1 MYEAFPEDDSDPPL
15 ASGSHARQ
23 LIERF
28 KVWQWLSVCRARLF
42 CCALFFATRPI
53 FVSFAVDN
61 DCQEREESV
70 KLDIISCF
78 TELLRATVVIEGQAV
93 PLTSISRS
101 LNDSIGFGVGGG
113 GSVPEVMSVAR
124 GYSVQAG
131 VRAALLPPPRLVRQR
146 SCFDSLEVRSLTW
159 MGGQVGK
166 WLRHVCFTASVLK
179 DVALYCT
186 RFVLQTLADS
196 IVTAALKQLSG
207 KDGKTKVAIWTML
220 RHLVQAL
227 GHKITPYFPKLLPAA
242 EVRPYHHSSAW
253 SYLPCKVL
261 VTAVLGV
268 GWSWSS
274 QASMRDVSHTA
285 IRLEAL
291 LFVRM
296 LLDCN
301 VPSAFHPYIA
311 GLVKST
317 VQCSSDEWY
326 VCVFTPCRARFP
338 LCDPP
343 ESDRRLAV
351 PCRYQIQAESLRCLG
366 RIVVVLRLKDEDV

>member
-1 MYEAFPEDDSDPPL
+1 MAVVVGVPCKTVLLCS
-15 ASGSHARQ
+15 
-23 LIERF
+23 
-28 KVWQWLSVCRARLF
+28 
-42 CCALFFATRPI
+42 LFFTTRPI

-261 VTAVLGV
+261 VTADGRGRRRRACGTCPIPPFALRRCCLFACCWTATYRRRSTRTLPG
-268 GWSWSS
+268 SS
-274 QASMRDVSHTA
+274 SRRSSAPVTSGTSVCSRLVVHVSRCVILQKVIDDSLSRAGIKSRPSHCAAWVASLS
-285 IRLEAL
+285 
-291 LFVRM
+291 
-296 LLDCN
+296 CC
-301 VPSAFHPYIA
+301 
-311 GLVKST
+311 G
-317 VQCSSDEWY
+317 
-326 VCVFTPCRARFP
+326 
-338 LCDPP
+338 
-343 ESDRRLAV
+343 
-351 PCRYQIQAESLRCLG
+351 
-366 RIVVVLRLKDEDV
+366 